1 MYYVQLFILD
11 ADYSISYKY
20 NNNDSGYLVV
30 APDLRKLYV
39 PKPRYLP
46 PRYLPPP
53 APPLLVGFSL
63 FFLAF
68 LIIFIM

>member
-11 ADYSISYKY
+11 AGYSISYKY
-20 NNNDSGYLVV
+20 NNNDSVYLVV

-46 PRYLPPP
+46 PPPP
-53 APPLLVGFSL
+53 PPLLVGFSL